1 MQTSYAQP
9 ATQMQP
15 STIPN
20 PLAPRPVGAGAFPTS
35 GAVAIGLAVT
45 VGGGIAGGLLAAK
58 LGGKHQKAA
67 TIAGTLLGAFVL
79 PMVISPF
86 LVAAAAPAAA
96 APPAG

>member
-1 MQTSYAQP
+1 MQTSYAPHSTMQT
-9 ATQMQP
+9 ATL
-15 STIPN
+15 PN
-20 PLAPRPVGAGAFPTS
+20 PLAPKPVGAGAFPTS

-45 VGGGIAGGLLAAK
+45 VGGGVAGGLLAAK

-79 PMVISPF
+79 PMIISPF
-86 LVAAAAPAAA
+86 LVAASTPAAPV